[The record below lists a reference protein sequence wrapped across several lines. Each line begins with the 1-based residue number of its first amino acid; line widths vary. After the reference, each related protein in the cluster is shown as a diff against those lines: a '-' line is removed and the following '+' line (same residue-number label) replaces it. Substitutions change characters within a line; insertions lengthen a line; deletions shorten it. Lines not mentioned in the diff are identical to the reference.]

1 MKQGFSVVD
10 TDLHVMEP
18 RDLWRSRLPEKYRS
32 AVEITYPDER
42 GIAEFSGIHIR
53 VGDVSWQ
60 LIPGGKYGMQRQWYA
75 KFKEQPLLGVMHS
88 DGGGTPANT
97 LKGMEIE
104 GIDLAVIVP
113 TVLFT
118 VTTADGLDPEL
129 VTVLCQTYND
139 YVAEFCQ
146 ADPERL
152 KFWGWLPRQDP
163 ERAAKEARRCVEELG
178 AVGVALTTGNVDGW
192 NLSEPFFDP
201 LWPTLE
207 ELDVPLG
214 LHLYGVAPKLH
225 ADPVMRYMDRP
236 RTAIVSAV
244 LQGSN
249 QAMSAVAELCCGGVL
264 ERHPGLKPMV
274 METASTWLIWLLQR
288 MDDQWEI
295 YREVIDDIDLSLKP
309 SEYFR
314 RQCTIAVEC
323 DENHLDYLANAC
335 DLADNL
341 VFTTDFPHH
350 DSNFPHAVDEF
361 LELGLPEDL
370 TRKILADNAQ
380 RIFNLTPVPA

>member
-1 MKQGFSVVD
+1 MKQGFRVID
-10 TDLHVMEP
+10 TDLHLMEP
-18 RDLWRSRLPEKYRS
+18 KELWTDRIPAVHRSDIEINYPKVGLQETT
-32 AVEITYPDER
+32 AVQ
-42 GIAEFSGIHIR
+42 IR
-53 VGDVSWQ
+53 IGDVAWKKA
-60 LIPGGKYGMQRQWYA
+60 GGAARMLQRHMTARFEEVPYVGM
-75 KFKEQPLLGVMHS
+75 MHS
-88 DGGGTPANT
+88 AAGTDPANT
-97 LKGMEIE
+97 LEGMRIE
-104 GIDLAVIVP
+104 GIDVAVIVP
-113 TVLFT
+113 TTLFT

-129 VTVLCQTYND
+129 VTVLCRTYND
-139 YVAEFCQ
+139 YAAEFCQ
-146 ADPERL
+146 TDPERL

-163 ERAAKEARRCVEELG
+163 ERAAMEARRCVEGLG
-178 AVGVALTTGNVDGW
+178 AVGVALTTGNVDGR

-214 LHLYGVAPKLH
+214 LHLYGVAPKLY

-236 RTAIVSAV
+236 RTSIVAAV

-274 METASTWLIWLLQR
+274 METAATWLIWLLQR

-323 DENHLDYLANAC
+323 DEDHLDYLASAC

-361 LELGLPEDL
+361 LELGLPGDL